1 VPLLSNR
8 VALVTGASRGI
19 GKSIALALANAG
31 CHVAVNY
38 RQQAAAADAV
48 CATINSLVTP
58 TGEVLGRRAVAIQ
71 ADVSLPA
78 DVERLVSQTERDL
91 GEIEIL
97 VNNAGIAQTKP
108 IAEITL
114 EDWER
119 ILRVNL
125 TSAFLVTQRVLPD
138 MRKRRWGRIINLSSV
153 AAQTGGVIGPHY
165 ATSKAG
171 LIGLTH
177 SYANLL
183 AKEGITVNAIA
194 PALLETDMVTGN
206 PSASPRKIPLGYFGH
221 PDEAGRAA
229 VLLAESDYI
238 TGQTINLNGGWYM
251 S

>member
-1 VPLLSNR
+1 MPSLTNR
-8 VALVTGASRGI
+8 IALVSGASRGI
-19 GKSIALALANAG
+19 GKSIALALAKAG
-31 CHVAVNY
+31 CQVAVNY
-38 RQQAAAADAV
+38 NQQAAAAE
-48 CATINSLVTP
+48 
-58 TGEVLGRRAVAIQ
+58 EVRTAIEKLGRCAIAIQ
-71 ADVSLPA
+71 ADVSIAA
-78 DVERLVSQTERDL
+78 DVERLVSETERQL
-91 GEIEIL
+91 GDVEIL

-114 EDWER
+114 QDWER

-125 TSAFLVTQRVLPD
+125 TSAFLVTQRVLPN
-138 MRKRRWGRIINLSSV
+138 MRERRWGRIINLSSV

-183 AKEGITVNAIA
+183 AKEGITANAIA

-206 PSASPRKIPLGYFGH
+206 PNASPDKIPLGYFGH